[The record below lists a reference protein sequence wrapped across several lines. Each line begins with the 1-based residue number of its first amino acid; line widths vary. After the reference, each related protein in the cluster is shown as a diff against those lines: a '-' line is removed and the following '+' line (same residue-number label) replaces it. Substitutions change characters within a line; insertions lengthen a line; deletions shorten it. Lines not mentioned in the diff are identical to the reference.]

1 MMKVKVATTVQDSAQ
16 RLFPNLELEQVLA
29 ELLLEQAQKKLIKYR
44 TMARRFR
51 AKYDEDFEVFRQKI
65 LHTEP
70 GFEEEQDYFDW
81 EMAVTGVADMEEE
94 VERLKSVVQQL

>member
-1 MMKVKVATTVQDSAQ
+1 MKVKVATTVQDSAQ

-44 TMARRFR
+44 TMARQFR

-81 EMAVTGVADMEEE
+81 EMAVTGIADMEEE
-94 VERLKSVVQQL
+94 IERLKSVVQQS